1 MKLLKLTQ
9 MSWPAFAFCIA
20 TSVACSMPVQAK
32 YPERPVKLVVPF
44 APGGSSDTASRI
56 LAEQLGKKWDQSVVI
71 ENKPGAAGSLGA
83 MNVAKASADGYTLLV
98 TPISIGTIKL
108 FLKNPG
114 FDRDKD
120 LTPITQFAKGDYV
133 LVANKDLPVD
143 SLPELVS
150 YTQTHPKGIF
160 HGAFGGASRLTF
172 EGFSLANKM
181 NTENVNYRGEAL
193 ALNALIAG
201 EVQVMLSTLVGA
213 RPFIEAGRIK
223 PLGTPASE
231 RSPILPDVQTAR
243 ENSVPGFEADF
254 WFGLMAPAGTPEN
267 IRKQIADDVGGILL
281 LPEVQKRFQ
290 ELGLLAKSST
300 PEEFG
305 ELIKYESERWVEIA
319 EHAGIEPQ

>member
-1 MKLLKLTQ
+1 MRILKLKKA
-9 MSWPAFAFCIA
+9 SWTAIA
-20 TSVACSMPVQAK
+20 CGLVTSAACSMPVFAK

-56 LAEQLGKKWDQSVVI
+56 LAEQLGKKWEQSVVI
-71 ENKPGAAGSLGA
+71 ENKPGAAGSIGA

-98 TPISIGTIKL
+98 TPVSIGTIKL

-133 LVANKDLPVD
+133 LVANKDLPVS
-143 SLPELVS
+143 SLPELINYAKTNPNS
-150 YTQTHPKGIF
+150 IF
-160 HGAFGGASRLTF
+160 HAAFGGASRLTF
-172 EGFSLANKM
+172 EGLVMANKM

-223 PLGTPASE
+223 PLGLLARE
-231 RSPILPDVQTAR
+231 RSPILPDVPTAQ
-243 ENSVPGFEADF
+243 ENNIPGFDADF
-254 WFGLMAPAGTPEN
+254 WFGLMAPAGIPED
-267 IRKQIADDVGGILL
+267 IRKKIAQDVGEVLA
-281 LPEVQKRFQ
+281 LPEIQQRFQ
-290 ELGLLAKSST
+290 ELGLIAKSST
-300 PEEFG
+300 PEEFAK
-305 ELIKYESERWVEIA
+305 LIQHESERWVEIA
-319 EHAGIEPQ
+319 KHAGIEPQ